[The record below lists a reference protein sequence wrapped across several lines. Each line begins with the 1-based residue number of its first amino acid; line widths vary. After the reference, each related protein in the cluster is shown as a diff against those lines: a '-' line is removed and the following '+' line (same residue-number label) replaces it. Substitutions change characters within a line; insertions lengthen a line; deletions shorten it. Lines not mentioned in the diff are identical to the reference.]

1 MPYFN
6 FKQQQV
12 YYVHSPGSHGKP
24 TLLWL
29 HGAGGSQAVW
39 PEQLK
44 HMPGVSTYA
53 LDLPGHG
60 LSSGPGRDKINGY
73 ADVAQAFL
81 DALNLFNVV
90 VAGHSMGG
98 AIALTLALRRLPQL
112 AGLVLIGT
120 GARLRVAP
128 AILDNLVQDFEATVD
143 AIMQSAWSPG
153 ADAGWV
159 ALSRQIMLETGPDV
173 LHGDY
178 VACNNFDVMTQ
189 LNQIQA
195 PALVL
200 TGAADR
206 LTPLKYGQYL
216 ATNIPQAR
224 LAAFDGGGHFLAQ
237 EQPQQ
242 VAAEITTFL
251 TTLPVS
257 GG

>member
-1 MPYFN
+1 MPYFE
-6 FKQQQV
+6 FDRQQIF
-12 YYVHSPGSHGKP
+12 YTHSPGLADEP
-24 TLLWL
+24 VLLWL

-44 HMPGVSTYA
+44 QMPGVSTYA
-53 LDLPGHG
+53 PDLPGHG
-60 LSSGPGRDKINGY
+60 LSSGPGRDKIDAY
-73 ADVAQAFL
+73 ADVVQAFL
-81 DALNLFNVV
+81 DALDLFNVV

-98 AIALTLALRRLPQL
+98 AIALTLALRRLWQL

-128 AILDNLVQDFEATVD
+128 AILDNLEQDFEGTVD

-159 ALSRQIMLETGPDV
+159 ALSRQVMLETGPAV
-173 LHGDY
+173 LYGDY
-178 VACNNFDVMTQ
+178 VACNSFDVMAQ

-216 ATNIPQAR
+216 AANIPQAR